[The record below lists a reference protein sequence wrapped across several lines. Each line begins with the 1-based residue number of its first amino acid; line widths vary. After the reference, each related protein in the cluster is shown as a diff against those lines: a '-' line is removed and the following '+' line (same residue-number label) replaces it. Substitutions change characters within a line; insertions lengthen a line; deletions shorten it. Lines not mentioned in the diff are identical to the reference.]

1 MNQFIEYKEK
11 LSQSLT
17 FVTNQQKNSFLK
29 RKKKM
34 RRFRGNEHDVNMFVV
49 NQRYQNSANKFF

>member
-17 FVTNQQKNSFLK
+17 FVTNQQNNSFLK
-29 RKKKM
+29 RKKNM

-49 NQRYQNSANKFF
+49 NQRYQNRANKKI

>member
-17 FVTNQQKNSFLK
+17 FVTNQQNNSILK

-34 RRFRGNEHDVNMFVV
+34 RRLSSNTHDVNMFVV
-49 NQRYQNSANKFF
+49 NQRYQNSANKKI

>member
-17 FVTNQQKNSFLK
+17 FVTNQQNNSILK
-29 RKKKM
+29 RKKNM
-34 RRFRGNEHDVNMFVV
+34 RRFRGNTHDVKMFVV
-49 NQRYQNSANKFF
+49 NQRYQNRAN